1 MQNESEEEDVSLAD
15 RKASNASKKKIF
27 HICSMKARRGASL
40 RCKLCATLPDCSCV
54 RSAYIATSV

>member
-1 MQNESEEEDVSLAD
+1 
-15 RKASNASKKKIF
+15 
-27 HICSMKARRGASL
+27 MKARRGASL